1 MFLSIFIPIFLLQKH
16 NKMRFNSL
24 TIDDFYADPMQVR
37 EFALKQE
44 FKVRGNYPGQR
55 TVSFLNDPIK
65 KKLRDIL
72 YPFAGEITNWGGEYT
87 GSFQYTTAADRSWIH
102 ADSTTDWAAVCYLTP
117 DAPVTAGTG
126 IFRHKETG
134 WMNFDYKRQNDS
146 EYMKQAPPGD
156 ECQDYTKWEMVDR
169 IGNVF
174 NRLIMYRADNYHVSL
189 DYFGKDIN
197 DGRLFQ
203 VFFFNTER

>member
-1 MFLSIFIPIFLLQKH
+1 
-16 NKMRFNSL
+16 MRFNSL
-24 TIDDFYADPMQVR
+24 TIDNFYSNPMDVR
-37 EFALKQE
+37 EFALRQE

-55 TVSFLNDPIK
+55 TESFLSDATK
-65 KKLRDIL
+65 KTLRDIL

-87 GSFQYTTAADRSWIH
+87 GSFQYTTASDRSWIH
-102 ADSTTDWAAVCYLTP
+102 ADSTTDWAAICYLTP
-117 DAPVTAGTG
+117 DAPLTAGTG

-134 WMNFDYKRQNDS
+134 WSNFDYRNNDPEYLRQS
-146 EYMKQAPPGD
+146 PPGHD
-156 ECQDYTKWEMVDR
+156 SQDYTKWEMVDR

-189 DYFGKDIN
+189 DYFGKDMY

>member
-1 MFLSIFIPIFLLQKH
+1 
-16 NKMRFNSL
+16 MRFNSL
-24 TIDDFYADPMQVR
+24 TIDNFYSNPMDVR
-37 EFALKQE
+37 EFALRQE

-55 TVSFLNDPIK
+55 TESFLSDATK
-65 KKLRDIL
+65 KTLRDIL

-87 GSFQYTTAADRSWIH
+87 GSFQYTTASDRSWIH

-117 DAPVTAGTG
+117 DAPLTAGTG

-134 WMNFDYKRQNDS
+134 WSNFDYRNYDP
-146 EYMKQAPPGD
+146 EYLKQAPPGHD
-156 ECQDYTKWEMVDR
+156 SQDYTKWEMVDR

-189 DYFGKDIN
+189 DYFGKDMY

>member
-1 MFLSIFIPIFLLQKH
+1 
-16 NKMRFNSL
+16 MRVNSF
-24 TIDDFYADPMQVR
+24 TIDDFYANPMEVR

-55 TVSFLNDPIK
+55 TISFLNDSIK
-65 KKLRDIL
+65 KRFRDVL
-72 YPFAGEITNWGGEYT
+72 YPFAGEITGWGGEYT
-87 GSFQYTTAADRSWIH
+87 GSFQYTVASDRSWIH

-117 DAPVTAGTG
+117 DAPLTAGTG
-126 IFRHKETG
+126 IFKHKKTG
-134 WMNFDYKRQNDS
+134 WMHYDYKRQHDE
-146 EYMKQAPPGD
+146 EYNKNAPPGHD
-156 ECQDYTKWEMVDR
+156 SQDYTKWEMVDR

-189 DYFGKDIN
+189 DYFGKDKY

>member
-1 MFLSIFIPIFLLQKH
+1 
-16 NKMRFNSL
+16 MRFNSL

-55 TVSFLNDPIK
+55 TESFLTDSIK
-65 KKLRDIL
+65 QKLRDIL

-134 WMNFDYKRQNDS
+134 WMNFDYKKQNDP

-169 IGNVF
+169 VGNVF

-189 DYFGKDIN
+189 DYFGKDLN

>member
-1 MFLSIFIPIFLLQKH
+1 
-16 NKMRFNSL
+16 MRFNSL
-24 TIDDFYADPMQVR
+24 TIDDFYANPMDVR

-55 TVSFLNDPIK
+55 TESFLTDATK
-65 KKLRDIL
+65 KTLRDIL

-87 GSFQYTTAADRSWIH
+87 GSFQYTTASDRSWIH

-126 IFRHKETG
+126 IFRHKQTG
-134 WMNFDYKRQNDS
+134 WMNFDYRREHDE
-146 EYMKQAPPGD
+146 EYIKQAPPGHD
-156 ECQDYTKWEMVDR
+156 SQDYTKWEMVDR
-169 IGNVF
+169 VGNVF

-189 DYFGKDIN
+189 DYFGKDIH

>member
-1 MFLSIFIPIFLLQKH
+1 
-16 NKMRFNSL
+16 MRINSL
-24 TIDDFYADPMQVR
+24 TIDNFYVNPMEVR

-55 TVSFLNDPIK
+55 TEQFLTDNTK
-65 KKLRDIL
+65 QKLREIL
-72 YPFAGEITNWGGEYT
+72 YPFAGEIKWWGGEYT
-87 GSFQYTTAADRSWIH
+87 GSFQYTTASDRSWIH

-117 DAPVTAGTG
+117 DAPLSSGTG
-126 IFRHKETG
+126 LFRHKETG
-134 WMNFDYKRQNDS
+134 WSNFDYKRENDP
-146 EYMKQAPPGD
+146 EYMKGAPPGHD
-156 ECQDYTKWEMVDR
+156 MQDYTKWEMVDR
-169 IGNVF
+169 VGNVF

-189 DYFGKDIN
+189 DYFGKDMY

>member
-1 MFLSIFIPIFLLQKH
+1 
-16 NKMRFNSL
+16 MRFNSL
-24 TIDDFYADPMQVR
+24 TIDNFYANPMDVR
-37 EFALKQE
+37 EFALRQE

-55 TVSFLNDPIK
+55 TESFLTDATK
-65 KKLRDIL
+65 KTLRDIL

-87 GSFQYTTAADRSWIH
+87 GSFQYTTASDRSWIH

-134 WMNFDYKRQNDS
+134 WMNFDYKRERDE
-146 EYMKQAPPGD
+146 EYLKQAPPGHHS
-156 ECQDYTKWEMVDR
+156 QDYTKWEMVDR
-169 IGNVF
+169 VGNVF

-189 DYFGKDIN
+189 DYFGKDMY

>member
-1 MFLSIFIPIFLLQKH
+1 
-16 NKMRFNSL
+16 MRFNSL
-24 TIDDFYADPMQVR
+24 TIDNFYADPMQVR

-44 FKVRGNYPGQR
+44 YKVRGNYPGQR
-55 TVSFLNDPIK
+55 TESFLTDSIK
-65 KKLRDIL
+65 QKLRDIL

-134 WMNFDYKRQNDS
+134 WMNFDYKKQNDP
-146 EYMKQAPPGD
+146 EYMKQAPPGHD
-156 ECQDYTKWEMVDR
+156 MMDYTKWEMVDR
-169 IGNVF
+169 VGNVF

-189 DYFGKDIN
+189 DYFGKDLN

>member
-1 MFLSIFIPIFLLQKH
+1 
-16 NKMRFNSL
+16 MRFNSL
-24 TIDDFYADPMQVR
+24 TIDNFYSNPMDVR
-37 EFALKQE
+37 EFALRQE

-55 TVSFLNDPIK
+55 TESFLSDATK
-65 KKLRDIL
+65 KTLRDIL

-87 GSFQYTTAADRSWIH
+87 GSFQYTTASDRSWIH

-117 DAPVTAGTG
+117 DAPLTAGTG

-134 WMNFDYKRQNDS
+134 WSTFDYKNNDP
-146 EYMKQAPPGD
+146 EYLRQAPPGHD
-156 ECQDYTKWEMVDR
+156 SQDYTKWEMVDR

-189 DYFGKDIN
+189 DYFGKDMY

>member
-1 MFLSIFIPIFLLQKH
+1 
-16 NKMRFNSL
+16 MRINSL
-24 TIDDFYADPMQVR
+24 TIDDFYSNPMEVR

-55 TVSFLNDPIK
+55 TEAFLTDNTRQKIK
-65 KKLRDIL
+65 EIL
-72 YPFAGEITNWGGEYT
+72 YPFAGEITWWGGDYT
-87 GSFQYTTAADRSWIH
+87 GSFQYTTSSDRSWIH

-117 DAPVTAGTG
+117 DAPLSAGTG
-126 IFRHKETG
+126 LFRHKETG
-134 WMNFDYKRQNDS
+134 WSNFDYKRENDS
-146 EYMKQAPPGD
+146 EYMKGAPPGHD
-156 ECQDYTKWEMVDR
+156 MQDYTKWEMVDR
-169 IGNVF
+169 VGNVF

-189 DYFGKDIN
+189 DYFGKDMY

>member
-1 MFLSIFIPIFLLQKH
+1 
-16 NKMRFNSL
+16 MRINSL
-24 TIDDFYADPMQVR
+24 TIDNFYSNPLDVR

-55 TVSFLNDPIK
+55 TQSFLTDATK
-65 KKLRDIL
+65 KTLRDIL

-87 GSFQYTTAADRSWIH
+87 GSFQYTTSADKSWIH

-134 WMNFDYKRQNDS
+134 WMNFDYKREHDE
-146 EYMKQAPPGD
+146 EYMRQAPPGHHS
-156 ECQDYTKWEMVDR
+156 QDYTKWEMVDR
-169 IGNVF
+169 VGNVF

-189 DYFGKDIN
+189 DYFGKDMY

>member
-1 MFLSIFIPIFLLQKH
+1 
-16 NKMRFNSL
+16 MRFNSL
-24 TIDDFYADPMQVR
+24 TIDNFYSNPMDVR
-37 EFALKQE
+37 EFALRQE

-55 TVSFLNDPIK
+55 TESFLSDATK
-65 KKLRDIL
+65 KTLRDIL

-87 GSFQYTTAADRSWIH
+87 GSFQYTTASDRSWIH

-117 DAPVTAGTG
+117 DAPLTAGTG

-134 WMNFDYKRQNDS
+134 WSNFDYRNNDP
-146 EYMKQAPPGD
+146 EYLSQAPPGHD
-156 ECQDYTKWEMVDR
+156 SQDYTKWEMVDR

-189 DYFGKDIN
+189 DYFGKDMY

>member
-1 MFLSIFIPIFLLQKH
+1 
-16 NKMRFNSL
+16 MRFNSL
-24 TIDDFYADPMQVR
+24 TIDNFYSNPMDVR
-37 EFALKQE
+37 EFALRQE

-55 TVSFLNDPIK
+55 TESFLSDATK
-65 KKLRDIL
+65 KTLRDIL

-87 GSFQYTTAADRSWIH
+87 GSFQYTTASDRSWIH

-117 DAPVTAGTG
+117 DAPLTAGTG

-134 WMNFDYKRQNDS
+134 WSNFDYRNNDP
-146 EYMKQAPPGD
+146 EYLRQAPPGHD
-156 ECQDYTKWEMVDR
+156 SQDYTKWEMVDR

-189 DYFGKDIN
+189 DYFGKDMY

-203 VFFFNTER
+203 VFFFNTES

>member
-1 MFLSIFIPIFLLQKH
+1 
-16 NKMRFNSL
+16 MRFNSL
-24 TIDDFYADPMQVR
+24 TIDNFYANPLEVR

-44 FKVRGNYPGQR
+44 FKVRGNYPGLR
-55 TVSFLNDPIK
+55 TESFLTDSLK
-65 KKLRDIL
+65 QKFKEIL
-72 YPFAGEITNWGGEYT
+72 YPFAGEVTRWGGEYT
-87 GSFQYTTAADRSWIH
+87 GSFQYTTATDRSWIH

-117 DAPVTAGTG
+117 NAPLSAGTG

-134 WMNFDYKRQNDS
+134 WMCYDYKRENEPGYKES
-146 EYMKQAPPGD
+146 APPGD
-156 ECQDYTKWEMVDR
+156 ESQDYTKWEMVDR

-189 DYFGKDIN
+189 DYFGKN
-197 DGRLFQ
+197 MYDGRLFQ

>member
-1 MFLSIFIPIFLLQKH
+1 
-16 NKMRFNSL
+16 MRFNSL
-24 TIDDFYADPMQVR
+24 TIDNFYSNPMDVR
-37 EFALKQE
+37 EFALRQE

-55 TVSFLNDPIK
+55 TESFLSDATK
-65 KKLRDIL
+65 KTLRDIL

-87 GSFQYTTAADRSWIH
+87 GSFQYTTASDRSWIH

-117 DAPVTAGTG
+117 DAPLTAGTG

-134 WMNFDYKRQNDS
+134 WSTFDYKNNDPEYLRQS
-146 EYMKQAPPGD
+146 PPGHD
-156 ECQDYTKWEMVDR
+156 SQDYTKWEMVDR

-189 DYFGKDIN
+189 DYFGKDMY

>member
-1 MFLSIFIPIFLLQKH
+1 
-16 NKMRFNSL
+16 MRFNSL

-55 TVSFLNDPIK
+55 TESFLTDSIK
-65 KKLRDIL
+65 QKLRDIL

-134 WMNFDYKRQNDS
+134 WMHFDYKRQNDP
-146 EYMKQAPPGD
+146 EYIKQAPPGD

-169 IGNVF
+169 VGNVF

-189 DYFGKDIN
+189 DYFGKDLN